1 MQDYMLNKDDRN
13 YESLCAS
20 EDGYPNKRRGC
31 DALADKKQKRY
42 HYLHI
47 HTAKIS
53 GGTKYDSF
61 TIRATFNAI

>member
-1 MQDYMLNKDDRN
+1 MTETMKAYVHLKMDIQTK
-13 YESLCAS
+13 
-20 EDGYPNKRRGC
+20 GVGC
-31 DALADKKQKRY
+31 DALAYKKQKRY

>member
-1 MQDYMLNKDDRN
+1 MKAYVHLKMDIQTK
-13 YESLCAS
+13 
-20 EDGYPNKRRGC
+20 GVGC